1 MNKIKVMIVDDH
13 AILREGLKTLLD
25 LSENVEVVGSA
36 STGKEA
42 IDMAARLSPDIVL
55 MDIAMPVMDGI
66 EATRRITKANPK
78 IRIIVLSQHDN
89 REYVLSSIKAGA
101 SGYLLKKAV
110 SAEIISAIEAV
121 YGNGCFFY
129 PTIAKVVIDD
139 YLQQVKNTRS
149 EDEYERLSE
158 REREVLRLIAE
169 GYSSND
175 IAQALV
181 VSVKTVLGHRT
192 NIMEKLNIHNR
203 TELIKYAIRKGIIRA
218 DV

>member
-1 MNKIKVMIVDDH
+1 MNKIKVLIADDH

-25 LSENVEVVGSA
+25 LSENVEVVGSV
-36 STGKEA
+36 SNGKEA
-42 IDMAARLSPDIVL
+42 VEMAAQASPDIVL

-66 EATRRITKANPK
+66 EATRRISKANPK
-78 IRIIVLSQHDN
+78 VRIIVLSQHDN

-121 YGNGCFFY
+121 HGNGCFFY
-129 PTIAKVVIDD
+129 PTIAKVVIED
-139 YLQQVKNTRS
+139 YLQQVKNTRG

-181 VSVKTVLGHRT
+181 ISVKTVLGHRT

-218 DV
+218 DT